1 VPSSRGSANVIV
13 REELTPIQTAIDR
26 LLSSLSVVKI
36 SIEQGQIPF
45 VERDY
50 FNLAVAMEKIQEARE
65 RLAGILKRNP

>member
-1 VPSSRGSANVIV
+1 MKEDLI
-13 REELTPIQTAIDR
+13 PIQTAIDG

-65 RLAGILKRNP
+65 RLVGILKRNP